1 MGSKVDRASTQPLSA
16 GGFMAMPPQVAHYVY
31 VDEETVLQITSVGPW
46 ASDYVNPKDDP
57 RLHIAPGKERGAAG

>member
-1 MGSKVDRASTQPLSA
+1 
-16 GGFMAMPPQVAHYVY
+16 MAMPPQVAHYVY

-57 RLHIAPGKERGAAG
+57 RLHIAPGKERGAAR